1 VGYVERFEHAFLARR
16 EDRPPSRSLT
26 FTDAGLVLGAG
37 TFVAP
42 MRRGGGGAATLD
54 LSGEDRILALLAAA
68 FSGPVNRAVLGKL
81 RRASELWAQGE
92 KCLAQIHLEHLRLP
106 RLESEEQ
113 AFRLFLADYLI
124 ASGYSPRDLCGVL
137 GFDLPEGLK
146 KYNPD
151 EPRDDHGRWT
161 TGGAS
166 GGSTEDAPARGGSS
180 RSHAEAPSSAAAS
193 GMEAAAGVAAEGTVL
208 GPLSAEALAGLASIA
223 AGIAGAAAAF
233 GLVFIPSP
241 NAGVTSQ
248 GAVPGEP
255 GLDYSLDHDEGSL
268 RITRT
273 GPAGDEVLAA
283 AHLGQDGVYRDENGV
298 PVARAVGGSV
308 IIDPDAARA
317 ATAAQDAQDDED
329 ADQMAGAMAEPDAKT
344 EEPKLC
350 PEPVLDTPHG
360 ASDRARAYEE
370 LIHNLVNPE
379 NPLPQGFGVS
389 LLNPI
394 SGNIV
399 FFDDCIQTS
408 GIMVD
413 AKGPGYADLLSQ
425 EFQQREDVGASVK
438 LLEQAT
444 RQTEAAGA
452 RPIIWFFAEESAA
465 DYVRKLFERDV
476 RLNQIEVVFYPPM
489 GGN

>member
-1 VGYVERFEHAFLARR
+1 MKSISASTRHHKHPIAIDTSSGTLAPDLVFVQRTPYGYVC
-16 EDRPPSRSLT
+16 
-26 FTDAGLVLGAG
+26 AGLGKEASRLLRAAFDDRGSYFLKSDIAK
-37 TFVAP
+37 AQ
-42 MRRGGGGAATLD
+42 RRGFTIPLAELD
-54 LSGEDRILALLAAA
+54 DANLRRLALAAA
-68 FSGPVNRAVLGKL
+68 LTK
-81 RRASELWAQGE
+81 E
-92 KCLAQIHLEHLRLP
+92 
-106 RLESEEQ
+106 
-113 AFRLFLADYLI
+113 
-124 ASGYSPRDLCGVL
+124 
-137 GFDLPEGLK
+137 
-146 KYNPD
+146 YNPD

-255 GLDYSLDHDEGSL
+255 GLDYSLDHDDGSL

-317 ATAAQDAQDDED
+317 AIAAQDAQDDED